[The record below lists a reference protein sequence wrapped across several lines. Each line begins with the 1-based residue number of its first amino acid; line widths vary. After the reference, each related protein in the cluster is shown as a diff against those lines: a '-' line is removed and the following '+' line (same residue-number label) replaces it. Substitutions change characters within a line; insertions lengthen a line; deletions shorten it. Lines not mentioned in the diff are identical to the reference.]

1 MQTLIL
7 VSHSAKITEGIKE
20 LITEMVPDADNTFE
34 VIAAGG
40 TEDGEI
46 GTSPMPIVDS
56 IQNAKGD
63 HVYIFTDMGSAVLS
77 SETAIDFLTDEQKEK
92 VTLLE
97 SPIVE
102 SAYIAA
108 VQSTI
113 GASHDDLLKAIEEQA

>member
-1 MQTLIL
+1 
-7 VSHSAKITEGIKE
+7 
-20 LITEMVPDADNTFE
+20 
-34 VIAAGG
+34 
-40 TEDGEI
+40 
-46 GTSPMPIVDS
+46 
-56 IQNAKGD
+56 
-63 HVYIFTDMGSAVLS
+63 MGSAVLS